1 MIPVVIVGGI
11 LALLL
16 FLPAR
21 LLLRYDSGGLWIQL
35 RFGLVRW
42 RLVPQKQKKKAKK
55 NAEKPAPHSQQKPE
69 KKSADLSTLR
79 VYLPLL
85 RELTQA
91 VRRRLVLRRV
101 DLIIRLAADDPC
113 DLAVQYG
120 QAQAIL
126 GSMIPLLERAF
137 RIRKRN
143 IGAACDFTAEE
154 TSFFCYLDVAIT
166 PVRMLAVMLRY
177 AWKLLKQYQNMK
189 KAVQTT

>member
-55 NAEKPAPHSQQKPE
+55 NAAKPAPHSQQKPE

-79 VYLPLL
+79 AYLPLL